1 MRRLIIVGAGG
12 LGREVFSWASHHPD
26 CGKAWSIAG
35 FIDDNLT
42 ALDNYSYPVKVI
54 NSISNYIPG
63 AEDVLVCAIGDPAIK
78 RIVCERLIAHSAEF
92 ISLIHPTVVM
102 GSNVSL
108 DSGVVICPNV
118 TLTADIQVGTF
129 SLINCHSSAGHDV
142 DIGAWSTI
150 SGHCDL
156 TGGCKIGEGAFL
168 ATGVRLLPGK
178 TVGSNAFVGAASV
191 VVRSVQPE
199 DRVFGNPARSIM

>member
-1 MRRLIIVGAGG
+1 MQRLIIVGAGG

-26 CGKAWSIAG
+26 CGKVWSIAG
-35 FIDDNLT
+35 FIDDNPN
-42 ALDNYSYPVKVI
+42 ALDNFRYPVKVI
-54 NSISNYIPG
+54 NSISNYIPS
-63 AEDVLVCAIGDPAIK
+63 ADDVLVCGIGDPAIK
-78 RIVCERLIAHSAEF
+78 RLVCERLIAHSAKF

-102 GSNVSL
+102 GMNVNL
-108 DSGVVICPNV
+108 AKGVVICPHV

-150 SGHCDL
+150 SGHCDV

-168 ATGVRLLPGK
+168 ASGVRLLPGK
-178 TVGSNAFVGAASV
+178 TVGSNAYVGAASV
-191 VVRSVQPE
+191 VIKSVQSE
-199 DRVFGNPARSIM
+199 DRVFGNPARSII